1 MASAVVSDNFE
12 TGSGGVP
19 QLGGTSKTTCKA
31 WVNFNGTGTV
41 AIRDSYNV
49 SSVTDLATG
58 DYRVNFT
65 TSFANTN
72 YCPTTGFTADSLGNG
87 DNRWPTII
95 TSITTSR
102 VDVACSIIANGW
114 NLIDKTHLFVNI
126 VGEQ

>member
-72 YCPTTGFTADSLGNG
+72 YCPTTGFTATVAPLSSVVKILCVIVYSL
-87 DNRWPTII
+87 
-95 TSITTSR
+95 
-102 VDVACSIIANGW
+102 VCS
-114 NLIDKTHLFVNI
+114 
-126 VGEQ
+126 